1 MRLDSLS
8 IKQVRNLSDV
18 KITPN
23 PEVNIIYGEN
33 ASGKT
38 AILESIYLLSKA
50 RSFRTAHIK
59 EVIQHKQED
68 LTVSGLIN
76 TRNNKI
82 ISTGLRKSSK
92 ETEIRYNGERVK
104 AVSEQA
110 KNVLI
115 QTANPDNITLL
126 TGSPKD
132 RRKWID
138 WAVFH
143 VEHDYLQVWHRYHRA
158 LRNRNALLRK
168 SAKEEEYYVWEN
180 IMANTAKDLRGRW
193 QKYLDCLQQYYQE
206 TADQHACVGVTFSAK
221 KEPQK
226 NEGFLEHLQSM
237 RQPDMKAG
245 FTQQGPH
252 KADFEF
258 KIEGKH
264 ASKVFSR
271 GQIKL
276 FVVLLSIAQAKLLKN
291 ERGVSPIFL
300 ADDLTAELDKKTVDM
315 VLDLLYKEKM
325 QLFITSTDP
334 SEIIKADKETT
345 LFHVEQGRVKNVR
358 ISTKNKPEKQTRN
371 KEIL

>member
-1 MRLDSLS
+1 MRLDSLT
-8 IKQVRNLSDV
+8 IRQVRNLSDV

-59 EVIQHKQED
+59 EVIQHNQED
-68 LTVSGLIN
+68 LTVSALIN
-76 TRNNKI
+76 IRNNET

-110 KNVLI
+110 KNVI
-115 QTANPDNITLL
+115 VQTANPENTTLL

-138 WAVFH
+138 WAMFH
-143 VEHDYLQVWHRYHRA
+143 VEHDYLQVWHSYHRA
-158 LRNRNALLRK
+158 LRNRNALLRRG
-168 SAKEEEYYVWEN
+168 AKEEEYFVWEST
-180 IMANTAKDLRGRW
+180 MANTAKELRTRW

-206 TADQHACVGVTFSAK
+206 TAAQHACAGVTFTARK
-221 KEPQK
+221 DKQK
-226 NEGFLEHLQSM
+226 NEEFLEHLQST
-237 RQPDMKAG
+237 RPSDIKAG
-245 FTQQGPH
+245 YTQQGPH
-252 KADFEF
+252 KADFDF
-258 KIEGKH
+258 KIEGKQIRTI
-264 ASKVFSR
+264 FSR

-276 FVVLLSIAQAKLLKN
+276 FIVLLSIAQAKLLKN
-291 ERGVSPIFL
+291 EREITPIFL

-315 VLDLLYKEKM
+315 LLGLLYEERM

-334 SEIIKADKETT
+334 GEIIKKNKETG
-345 LFHVEQGRVKNVR
+345 LFHVEQGQVKR
-358 ISTKNKPEKQTRN
+358 C
-371 KEIL
+371 

>member
-1 MRLDSLS
+1 MRLDSLT
-8 IKQVRNLSDV
+8 IRQVRNLSDV

-68 LTVSGLIN
+68 LTVSALIN
-76 TRNNKI
+76 IRNNET

-110 KNVLI
+110 KNVVV
-115 QTANPDNITLL
+115 QTANPENTTLL

-138 WAVFH
+138 WALFH
-143 VEHDYLQVWHRYHRA
+143 VEHDYLQVWHSYHRA
-158 LRNRNALLRK
+158 LRNRNALLRRG
-168 SAKEEEYYVWEN
+168 AKEDEYYVWEST
-180 IMANTAKDLRGRW
+180 MASTAKNLKARW
-193 QKYLDCLQQYYQE
+193 QSYLNCLQLYYQE
-206 TADQHACVGVTFSAK
+206 TAAQHVCADVTFTARK
-221 KEPQK
+221 DKQK
-226 NEGFLEHLQSM
+226 NKDFLEHLRST
-237 RQPDMKAG
+237 RSSDIKAG

-252 KADFEF
+252 KADFDF
-258 KIEGKH
+258 KIEGKQI
-264 ASKVFSR
+264 STIFSR

-276 FVVLLSIAQAKLLKN
+276 FVVLLSIAQAKLLKK
-291 ERGVSPIFL
+291 ETGVTPIFL
-300 ADDLTAELDKKTVDM
+300 VDDLTAELDKKTIDM
-315 VLDLLYKEKM
+315 LLELLYEERM
-325 QLFITSTDP
+325 QLFITATDP
-334 SEIIKADKETT
+334 VEIIKTNKEHT
-345 LFHVEQGRVKNVR
+345 LFHVEQGRVK
-358 ISTKNKPEKQTRN
+358 TGKKC
-371 KEIL
+371 

>member
-1 MRLDSLS
+1 MRLDSLT

-59 EVIQHKQED
+59 EVIQHGRED

-76 TRNNKI
+76 TQTNNI
-82 ISTGLRKSSK
+82 VSTGLRKSSK
-92 ETEIRYNGERVK
+92 ETEIKYGGERVK

-110 KNVLI
+110 KNVVI
-115 QTANPDNITLL
+115 QTANPDKTTLL
-126 TGSPKD
+126 TGSPRD

-138 WAVFH
+138 WAMFH
-143 VEHDYLQVWHRYHRA
+143 VEHDYLQIWHSYHRA

-168 SAKEEEYYVWEN
+168 TAKEEEYYVWES
-180 IMANTAKDLRGRW
+180 IMADTAKQLKGMWD
-193 QKYLDCLQQYYQE
+193 KYLICLQQYYQE
-206 TADQHACVGVTFSAK
+206 TADQHVCAGVTFAAK
-221 KEPQK
+221 KDKQK
-226 NEGFLEHLQSM
+226 KEGFLEHLQSA
-237 RQPDMKAG
+237 RRSDIRVG

-258 KIEGKH
+258 KIEGKQI
-264 ASKVFSR
+264 STIFSR

-276 FVVLLSIAQAKLLKN
+276 FVILLSIAQAKLLKN
-291 ERGVSPIFL
+291 EREVTPIFL
-300 ADDLTAELDKKTVDM
+300 VDDLTAELDKKTVDM
-315 VLDLLYKEKM
+315 LLELLYVEKM
-325 QLFITSTDP
+325 QLFITSTES
-334 SEIIKADKETT
+334 SEIFRTNTETS
-345 LFHVEQGRVKNVR
+345 LFHVEHGSVKNVR
-358 ISTKNKPEKQTRN
+358 ISAKNNT
-371 KEIL
+371 

>member
-1 MRLDSLS
+1 MRLDSLT
-8 IKQVRNLSDV
+8 IRQVRNLSDV

-68 LTVSGLIN
+68 LTVSALIN
-76 TRNNKI
+76 IRNNET

-110 KNVLI
+110 KNVVV
-115 QTANPDNITLL
+115 QTANPENTTLL

-138 WAVFH
+138 WAMFH
-143 VEHDYLQVWHRYHRA
+143 VEHDYLQVWHSYHRA
-158 LRNRNALLRK
+158 LRNRNALLRRG
-168 SAKEEEYYVWEN
+168 AKEDEYYVWEST
-180 IMANTAKDLRGRW
+180 MANTAKELRTRW

-206 TADQHACVGVTFSAK
+206 TAAQHACAGVTFTARK
-221 KEPQK
+221 DKQK
-226 NEGFLEHLQSM
+226 NEEFLEHLQST
-237 RQPDMKAG
+237 RPSDIKAG
-245 FTQQGPH
+245 YTQQGPH
-252 KADFEF
+252 KADFDF
-258 KIEGKH
+258 KIEGKQIRTI
-264 ASKVFSR
+264 FSR

-291 ERGVSPIFL
+291 EREITPIFL

-315 VLDLLYKEKM
+315 LLGLLYEEKM

-334 SEIIKADKETT
+334 GEIIKKNKETG
-345 LFHVEQGRVKNVR
+345 LFHVEQGQVKR
-358 ISTKNKPEKQTRN
+358 C
-371 KEIL
+371 

>member
-1 MRLDSLS
+1 MRLDSLT
-8 IKQVRNLSDV
+8 IRQVRNLSEV
-18 KITPN
+18 NINPN
-23 PEVNIIYGEN
+23 PEINIIYGEN

-68 LTVSGLIN
+68 LTVSGLIH
-76 TRNNKI
+76 TQNNKI
-82 ISTGLRKSSK
+82 VSTGLRKSSK

-110 KNVLI
+110 KNVVV
-115 QTANPDNITLL
+115 QTANPDNTKLL
-126 TGSPKD
+126 TGTPKD

-138 WAVFH
+138 WALFH
-143 VEHDYLQVWHRYHRA
+143 VEHDYLEIWHSYHRA
-158 LRNRNALLRK
+158 LRNRNALLRRA
-168 SAKEEEYYVWEN
+168 AKEEEYYVWEN
-180 IMANTAKDLRGRW
+180 IMANTAKDLKGRW
-193 QKYLDCLQQYYQE
+193 QNYLDCLQQYYQE
-206 TADQHACVGVTFSAK
+206 TADQHACVGVTFAARK
-221 KEPQK
+221 DKYK
-226 NEGFLEHLQSM
+226 TEGFLEHLQST
-237 RQPDMKAG
+237 RSSDIKAG

-252 KADFEF
+252 KADLEF

-264 ASKVFSR
+264 INTVFSR

-291 ERGVSPIFL
+291 ERQTTPIFL
-300 ADDLTAELDKKTVDM
+300 VDDLTAELDKKTVD
-315 VLDLLYKEKM
+315 LLLELLYKEKM

-334 SEIIKADKETT
+334 DKIIKKNQETT

-358 ISTKNKPEKQTRN
+358 IGSKNKT
-371 KEIL
+371 

>member
-1 MRLDSLS
+1 MRLDSLT
-8 IKQVRNLSDV
+8 IRQVRNLSDV

-59 EVIQHKQED
+59 EVIQHNQED
-68 LTVSGLIN
+68 LTVSALIN
-76 TRNNKI
+76 IRNNET

-110 KNVLI
+110 KNVI
-115 QTANPDNITLL
+115 VQTANPENTTLL

-138 WAVFH
+138 WAMFH
-143 VEHDYLQVWHRYHRA
+143 VEHDYLQVWHSYHRA
-158 LRNRNALLRK
+158 LRNRNALLRRG
-168 SAKEEEYYVWEN
+168 AKEEEYYVWEST
-180 IMANTAKDLRGRW
+180 MANTAKELRTRW

-206 TADQHACVGVTFSAK
+206 TAAQHACAGVTFTARK
-221 KEPQK
+221 DKQK
-226 NEGFLEHLQSM
+226 NEEFLEHLQST
-237 RQPDMKAG
+237 RPSDIKAG
-245 FTQQGPH
+245 YTQQGPH
-252 KADFEF
+252 KADFDF
-258 KIEGKH
+258 KIEGKQIRTI
-264 ASKVFSR
+264 FSR

-291 ERGVSPIFL
+291 EREITPIFL

-315 VLDLLYKEKM
+315 LLELLYEERM

-334 SEIIKADKETT
+334 
-345 LFHVEQGRVKNVR
+345 G
-358 ISTKNKPEKQTRN
+358 
-371 KEIL
+371 

>member
-1 MRLDSLS
+1 MRLDSLT
-8 IKQVRNLSDV
+8 IRQVRNLSDV
-18 KITPN
+18 NIAPN
-23 PEVNIIYGEN
+23 PETNIIYGEN

-68 LTVSGLIN
+68 LTVSGLIH

-82 ISTGLRKSSK
+82 VSTGLRKSSK

-110 KNVLI
+110 KNVVV
-115 QTANPDNITLL
+115 QTANPDNTKLL

-138 WAVFH
+138 WALFH
-143 VEHDYLQVWHRYHRA
+143 VEHDYLEIWHSYHRA
-158 LRNRNALLRK
+158 LRNRNALLRRA
-168 SAKEEEYYVWEN
+168 AKEEEFFVWES
-180 IMANTAKDLRGRW
+180 IMANTAKDLKGRW
-193 QKYLDCLQQYYQE
+193 RNYLDCLQQYYQQ
-206 TADQHACVGVTFSAK
+206 TADQHACAGVTFVARK
-221 KEPQK
+221 DKYK
-226 NEGFLEHLQSM
+226 TDGYLDYLQSA
-237 RQPDMKAG
+237 RPSDIKAG

-264 ASKVFSR
+264 INTVFSR

-291 ERGVSPIFL
+291 ERQTTPIFL
-300 ADDLTAELDKKTVDM
+300 VDDLTAELDKKTVDM
-315 VLDLLYKEKM
+315 LLELLYQEKM

-334 SEIIKADKETT
+334 GEIIKNNKETA
-345 LFHVEQGRVKNVR
+345 LFHVEQGRVKNVI
-358 ISTKNKPEKQTRN
+358 ISSKNKT
-371 KEIL
+371 